1 MQYRVDKKNGN
12 KISALGFGCMR
23 LPSTLGRI
31 DMDKTEKLLMTAIE
45 NGVNYFDTAYL
56 YAGSEAAIGQIFA
69 KHQVRDKVYLATK
82 LPLVLCRSEAD
93 FDKFFKLQLE
103 RLKTDH
109 VDYYFMH
116 MITSLKQW
124 QRLCEMGIES
134 WIQQKKESGQIRQ
147 LGFSFHGQRDDFI
160 ALLDVYDWDFCQI
173 QYNYINTNYQAGT
186 TGLKAAA
193 EKGLPVFIMEP
204 LLGGRLASGLPEKA
218 MALFKAADP
227 SASAVSWALRWIWNH
242 SEVTMLLSGMNEPEQ
257 LSENLALAETAL
269 PGSMTEGE
277 EDVVKKVVAVFNA
290 SYKIPCTGCNYC
302 MPCPQNIDIPG
313 CFAAYNASYAIS
325 RGTGIQQY
333 LVNAKSFTRNPAGA
347 SSCIKCGKC
356 EKHCPQNIPIRNS
369 LDEVKKRMEPFWYK
383 PAMAIARLFIR

>member
-1 MQYRVDKKNGN
+1 
-12 KISALGFGCMR
+12 
-23 LPSTLGRI
+23 
-31 DMDKTEKLLMTAIE
+31 
-45 NGVNYFDTAYL
+45 
-56 YAGSEAAIGQIFA
+56 
-69 KHQVRDKVYLATK
+69 
-82 LPLVLCRSEAD
+82 
-93 FDKFFKLQLE
+93 
-103 RLKTDH
+103 
-109 VDYYFMH
+109 
-116 MITSLKQW
+116 
-124 QRLCEMGIES
+124 
-134 WIQQKKESGQIRQ
+134 
-147 LGFSFHGQRDDFI
+147 
-160 ALLDVYDWDFCQI
+160 
-173 QYNYINTNYQAGT
+173 
-186 TGLKAAA
+186 
-193 EKGLPVFIMEP
+193 MEP